1 MEEVK
6 VELTEDEIK
15 ELDIDNNE
23 EFNSMGRG
31 DVENGNNE

>member
-6 VELTEDEIK
+6 ENIEVEINEE
-15 ELDIDNNE
+15 EIDNNE

-31 DVENGNNE
+31 DVEDGNLE